1 MDISRKWLAD
11 YVKVDCDI
19 ETLCN
24 TITMAGIEVEAVES
38 AGTVPAGVVVGK
50 ILERKPHPDS
60 DHMSVC
66 KVDTGKEVIQI
77 VCGAPNC
84 DAGNVVPVATIGTV
98 FHSDEGDFK
107 IKKSKLRGVESCG
120 MMCSE
125 KELGISEKNEGLMIL
140 DSTLALGTAVDKLY
154 PGDTR
159 IEVEVTPNRP
169 DWLCMYGIARD
180 VACLFGSE
188 AKMPEITVPA
198 CSIPAPGLVTVEAP
212 DLCKRYI
219 GRVIRNV
226 KIGPS
231 PDWLRER
238 LESIGLRSINNVVD
252 VTNFVL
258 MELGQPLHAFD
269 LNKLSGK
276 RVVARRAK
284 AGETITTL
292 DGKTL
297 KLEDRHLVIADAEKP
312 MALAGVM
319 GGEFSGVTEN
329 TTDVLLESAVFFS
342 SNIRATSRELG
353 ISSDS
358 SYRFE
363 RGVDYDMAATASDRA
378 VQLILATAGGELA
391 SEKVDINSGRPEEK
405 AIECRFDR
413 IRSLIGAQVSNERMV
428 EIFRALHLK
437 VAGITPESCT
447 VTAPLFRLDL
457 EREADLAEEIAR
469 INGLEQIPAIPVTGK
484 ICASIKEDAYYR
496 LQTLRDQVIALGLY
510 ECMHYSMVNINSALA
525 DRRFK
530 ETDLLHLK
538 NPLSLELAV
547 LRPGLL
553 GEMLGTLDRNISRR
567 NLTLRLFEI
576 GKVFCGN
583 PELYPEERF
592 ELCIALTGQ
601 RQPERFS
608 GDFKQAYDFYDLKG
622 ALEGLFELANVKR
635 FRFTPADDARFAPG
649 RCAEVWIEGKKAG
662 AFGELAH
669 DLTKGWRTNYAVFAA
684 ILDVDAILAAD
695 HGYSYYV
702 PFSLYP
708 ATSRDVAFVAP
719 ETLDHADI
727 LEFIRRCK
735 LPNLESAKLFDIF
748 VDNKLKEEH
757 KKSVAYQLTFR
768 NPERTLTD
776 NEVNA
781 SFEKLRSRLAAEL
794 KVELR

>member
-19 ETLCN
+19 ETLCK

-38 AGTVPAGVVVGK
+38 AGSVPAGVVVGK
-50 ILERKPHPDS
+50 ILERAPHPDS

-66 KVDTGKEVIQI
+66 KVDVGSETIQI

-98 FHSDEGDFK
+98 FHTEEGDFK
-107 IKKSKLRGVESCG
+107 IKKSKLRGVESHG

-125 KELGISEKNEGLMIL
+125 KELGLSDNHEGLMIL
-140 DSTLALGTAVDKLY
+140 DGSLELGTPVDKLF

-169 DWLCMYGIARD
+169 DWLSMYGIARD
-180 VACLFGSE
+180 VACLFNSE
-188 AKMPEITVPA
+188 AVMPEITVPE
-198 CSIPAPGLVTVEAP
+198 CNTPAPGLVTVEAP

-231 PDWLRER
+231 PDWLKER

-269 LNKLSGK
+269 LNKLAGN

-297 KLEDRHLVIADAEKP
+297 KLEERHLVIADAEKP

-319 GGEFSGVTEN
+319 GGEFSGVTGE

-363 RGVDYDMAATASDRA
+363 RGVDWDMASVASDRA

-391 SEKVDINSGRPEEK
+391 SEKVDINTGRPEEK
-405 AIECRFDR
+405 VIKCRFDR
-413 IRSLIGAQVSNERMV
+413 IRSLIGSDVSNERIV
-428 EIFRALHLK
+428 EIFEKLLLK
-437 VAGITPESCT
+437 VSNVTPEACT

-457 EREADLAEEIAR
+457 EREADLGEEVAR
-469 INGLEQIPAIPVTGK
+469 VNGLENVPEIPVNGK
-484 ICASIKEDAYYR
+484 ICSSIREDKYFR
-496 LQTLRDQVIALGLY
+496 LEKFRNQVISLGLY
-510 ECMHYSMVNINSALA
+510 ECMHYSMVNVNSALA

-530 ETDLLHLK
+530 ESDLIRLK

-547 LRPGLL
+547 MRPGLL
-553 GEMLGTLDRNISRR
+553 GEMLGTVERNISRR
-567 NLTLRLFEI
+567 NLTLNLFEI
-576 GKVFCGN
+576 GKAFCGN
-583 PELYPEERF
+583 SEIYPEERE
-592 ELCIALTGQ
+592 ELCIAMTGL
-601 RQPERFS
+601 RRSERYS
-608 GDFKQAYDFYDLKG
+608 DELKEEIDFYDLKG
-622 ALEGLFELANVKR
+622 CLEALFELANVKR
-635 FRFTPADDARFAPG
+635 YRFVAADDARFEKG
-649 RCAEVWIEGKKAG
+649 RAAQVWIEGKLAG
-662 AFGELAH
+662 MFGELAH
-669 DLTKGWRTNYAVFAA
+669 DLSKGWRTTHKIYVAQ
-684 ILDVDAILAAD
+684 LDVDPILAAD

-708 ATSRDVAFVAP
+708 ATTRDVAFIAP
-719 ETLDHADI
+719 EKLDNAEV
-727 LEFIRRCK
+727 LEFIRKCK
-735 LPNLESAKLFDIF
+735 LPNVESARLFDLF
-748 VDNKLKEEH
+748 VDDKLKAEH
-757 KKSVAYQLTFR
+757 KKSVAYQVTFR
-768 NPERTLTD
+768 NAERTLTD
-776 NEVNA
+776 NEVNS
-781 SFEKLRSRLAAEL
+781 SFEKLRTRLANEL